1 MRKSISPVERL
12 SLTLRYLATGKER
25 QFAIKYLSFI
35 LIHVKDIPCIHIS
48 YKMNQLFYIYR
59 RKLQVIIILVSQSRT
74 NSVSD
79 YS

>member
-12 SLTLRYLATGKER
+12 SLTLRYLATGTER

-35 LIHVKDIPCIHIS
+35 LIHVKDIPGIHIS
-48 YKMNQLFYIYR
+48 YNMNQLCYIYR
-59 RKLQVIIILVSQSRT
+59 RKLQVIIILVLQSRT